1 MTRIETSMPAQG
13 RGRFEADAGS
23 RMYRALLNVA
33 HHGCPN
39 SDVTRAFPDV
49 RLKSIS
55 GARTEAAYK
64 KQLLRIESDTSSI
77 DEFTAQY
84 RDHELV
90 ESLTVFPH
98 SGTDQVAH
106 LSTAI
111 DYTELASVSS
121 VLTEHG
127 AYRGH
132 STIAVRGGEKWWLF
146 FESHDVLSSII
157 TELQSQ
163 GSDVDVLR
171 KEEMNLSD
179 HQNPQS
185 PLNELTSRQRE
196 VFFVAVEHD
205 YFSLD
210 EDVTLEELAAELD
223 LSTSSVWEHLSRAKE
238 KILSSVA
245 SDAMSE

>member
-1 MTRIETSMPAQG
+1 MTVSG
-13 RGRFEADAGS
+13 RLQTNTDGEPQ
-23 RMYRALLNVA
+23 MYRAFINVA

-39 SDVTRAFPDV
+39 SDVTREFPDI

-55 GARTEAAYK
+55 GARTEAACK
-64 KQLLRIESDTSSI
+64 KQLLKIKSETTAIE
-77 DEFTAQY
+77 EFAEQY
-84 RDHELV
+84 RAHDIV
-90 ESLTVFPH
+90 EELTVFPH
-98 SGTDQVAH
+98 RDTDKVAH

-111 DYTELASVSS
+111 DYTDLASVSS
-121 VLTEHG
+121 ILSEHG

-132 STIAVRGGEKWWLF
+132 STLATKGGEKWWLF
-146 FESHDVLSSII
+146 FEAHDVLGDVI
-157 TELQSQ
+157 TELQAQ

-171 KEEMNLSD
+171 KEEISLYD

-185 PLNELTSRQRE
+185 PLNELTPRQRE
-196 VFFVAVEHD
+196 VFFVALDYD

-238 KILSSVA
+238 KILKSVA
-245 SDAMSE
+245 NDTMRT